1 MLSKRSIIL
10 DSLNTHRI
18 EEGMIDS
25 ISKNSSSGSGYKL
38 LKVLLDFDIQ
48 SLPRKNI
55 KSNLS
60 FYNRSSFSKNFVDN
74 VIKWTGMLKNKS
86 NNGAKLYMLCLGDGG
101 RFFMVFEAP
110 RFSRLSRCFVFKV
123 PDEATMESIFE
134 LANDGKMT
142 FDIDNPKLDGCKL
155 IADTYCIHD
164 VFTEFDRGKI
174 VGVDTRLMADTV
186 VVMETLFEDFAKVF
200 KFNYKNDNYDFV
212 VGEIAKACVNYDISL
227 TEDGFVVTLDF
238 GVAKER
244 NRIEMILNNRKGGHS
259 LHFFKDG
266 KSKIK
271 LSGGFI

>member
-1 MLSKRSIIL
+1 M
-10 DSLNTHRI
+10 
-18 EEGMIDS
+18 
-25 ISKNSSSGSGYKL
+25 
-38 LKVLLDFDIQ
+38 V
-48 SLPRKNI
+48 
-55 KSNLS
+55 
-60 FYNRSSFSKNFVDN
+60 
-74 VIKWTGMLKNKS
+74 
-86 NNGAKLYMLCLGDGG
+86 CLGDGG

-259 LHFFKDG
+259 LRFFKDG

>member
-1 MLSKRSIIL
+1 M
-10 DSLNTHRI
+10 
-18 EEGMIDS
+18 
-25 ISKNSSSGSGYKL
+25 KL
-38 LKVLLDFDIQ
+38 L
-48 SLPRKNI
+48 
-55 KSNLS
+55 
-60 FYNRSSFSKNFVDN
+60 
-74 VIKWTGMLKNKS
+74 W
-86 NNGAKLYMLCLGDGG
+86 
-101 RFFMVFEAP
+101 
-110 RFSRLSRCFVFKV
+110 
-123 PDEATMESIFE
+123 ESIFE

-174 VGVDTRLMADTV
+174 IGVDTRLLNDTV

-212 VGEIAKACVNYDISL
+212 VGEIAKACVNYEISF
-227 TEDGFVVTLDF
+227 TDGVFVVTLDF

-259 LHFFKDG
+259 LRFFKDG

>member
-1 MLSKRSIIL
+1 
-10 DSLNTHRI
+10 
-18 EEGMIDS
+18 
-25 ISKNSSSGSGYKL
+25 
-38 LKVLLDFDIQ
+38 
-48 SLPRKNI
+48 
-55 KSNLS
+55 
-60 FYNRSSFSKNFVDN
+60 
-74 VIKWTGMLKNKS
+74 MLKNKS

-110 RFSRLSRCFVFKV
+110 RFSRLARCFVFKV
-123 PDEATMESIFE
+123 PDEVTMESLFE
-134 LANDGKMT
+134 LANDGNMT

-174 VGVDTRLMADTV
+174 V
-186 VVMETLFEDFAKVF
+186 
-200 KFNYKNDNYDFV
+200 
-212 VGEIAKACVNYDISL
+212 
-227 TEDGFVVTLDF
+227 VVTLDF

>member
-1 MLSKRSIIL
+1 MMGYFNII
-10 DSLNTHRI
+10 DSLSDVKVN
-18 EEGMIDS
+18 EGMTESIPKNKNKDSDKLVKALQSCDIDF
-25 ISKNSSSGSGYKL
+25 IPDKYIKCYK
-38 LKVLLDFDIQ
+38 
-48 SLPRKNI
+48 
-55 KSNLS
+55 S

-110 RFSRLSRCFVFKV
+110 RFSRLARCFVFKV
-123 PDEATMESIFE
+123 PDEVTMESLFE
-134 LANDGKMT
+134 LANDGNMT

-174 VGVDTRLMADTV
+174 VGVDTRLLSDTV

-212 VGEIAKACVNYDISL
+212 VGEIAKACVNYEISF
-227 TEDGFVVTLDF
+227 TGGVFVVTLDF